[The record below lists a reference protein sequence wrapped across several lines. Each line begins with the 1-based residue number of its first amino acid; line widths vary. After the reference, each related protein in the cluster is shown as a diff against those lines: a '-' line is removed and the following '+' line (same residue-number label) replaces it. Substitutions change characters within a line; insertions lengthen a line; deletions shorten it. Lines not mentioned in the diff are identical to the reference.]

1 MLYFQSLPDK
11 DEFKRDYN
19 NEVDQIARDDD
30 IEFASDDD
38 PSSGSDCDDAA
49 EGSQQQKR
57 KKWRDEDFKLD
68 LAQMLEEIEDEPPMD
83 DLEPEQ
89 IDDPEDL

>member
-30 IEFASDDD
+30 IEFASDDYFTA
-38 PSSGSDCDDAA
+38 GSDCDDAA